1 MNIDPKIKDS
11 IEEAVQNFN
20 QDKALSTKLLAWF
33 EELAKGNEELQD
45 KESVLRHI
53 ELLYDN
59 CVVDIGEGKE

>member
-11 IEEAVQNFN
+11 IEEAVQNFA
-20 QDKALSTKLLAWF
+20 QDNALSTKLLAWF
-33 EELAKGNEELQD
+33 EALANGNEELQD

-59 CVVDIGEGKE
+59 CVVDIREGKE

>member
-1 MNIDPKIKDS
+1 MSIDSKIKDS
-11 IEEAVQNFN
+11 IEEAVQNFD
-20 QDKALSTKLLAWF
+20 QDKALSAKLLAWF

>member
-11 IEEAVQNFN
+11 IEEAVQNFD
-20 QDKALSTKLLAWF
+20 QDNALSTKLLAWF
-33 EELAKGNEELQD
+33 EALANGNEELQN